1 MKYIESRYIF
11 DGMTAIQMLT
21 DEGEPW
27 CTVSVNLSDY
37 GLVPQDSDHIF
48 IPLYKFDDKTVQT
61 ILNDLVAEVEK
72 EVSIGYNESCK
83 CAYVRLKDDWRERCE
98 VRG

>member
-1 MKYIESRYIF
+1 MKYIESKYIF
-11 DGMTAIQMLT
+11 DDTTAIQAFT

-27 CTVSVNLSDY
+27 CSVSVNLSNY
-37 GLVPQDSDHIF
+37 GLVPQDGDHIF
-48 IPLYKFDDKTVQT
+48 ILLYKLDDKTVQT

-72 EVSIGYNESCK
+72 EVVIGYNESCK

-98 VRG
+98 VRV

>member
-27 CTVSVNLSDY
+27 CTVSVNPTAS
-37 GLVPQDSDHIF
+37 
-48 IPLYKFDDKTVQT
+48 
-61 ILNDLVAEVEK
+61 
-72 EVSIGYNESCK
+72 
-83 CAYVRLKDDWRERCE
+83 RLGFCQ
-98 VRG
+98 